1 MFRLSFTIVVVYLFG
16 ISSRIGSQPNLL
28 MLFTTSLFGLFV
40 IAFFIFPQL
49 NVHKIMSKVKH
60 RKLMNFSNYI
70 EESLQAVTEDPSV
83 GNIQRVRELFEIQR
97 SLNGMGEWPFNTKLL
112 LTLLTGIAI
121 PIFVVLLQI
130 ICSKL
135 K

>member
-1 MFRLSFTIVVVYLFG
+1 
-16 ISSRIGSQPNLL
+16 
-28 MLFTTSLFGLFV
+28 
-40 IAFFIFPQL
+40 
-49 NVHKIMSKVKH
+49 
-60 RKLMNFSNYI
+60 MNFSNYI